1 VTPPTQEQLPG
12 LVHRALSIVETRLSG
27 SGGTGL
33 YDSIRIQLVFIRDAL
48 AAPGRPDPAK
58 IDKLLLGLYAA
69 RELETTD
76 PELADLL
83 FDVEY
88 LAKRHWPT
96 PPQADGA
103 TAPPPLDLTSLLA
116 ARMKGGA
123 WLQVILATV
132 IFLTALLMGF
142 LSFAAHPT
150 ISGRIVLML
159 FALLALAVTAALI
172 VLIAGTTRRR
182 ARLLDV
188 LDHHPERIGRIY
200 AGVVRSVGLRSAT
213 TDPIP
218 APEAEH
224 MSEGGIRWY
233 VFVTRRDSTL
243 LQRVIGLNFDGIPV
257 RRDEVLPLLEWFR
270 AKAPSADGPPDRA
283 NRARGG

>member
-1 VTPPTQEQLPG
+1 
-12 LVHRALSIVETRLSG
+12 
-27 SGGTGL
+27 
-33 YDSIRIQLVFIRDAL
+33 
-48 AAPGRPDPAK
+48 
-58 IDKLLLGLYAA
+58 
-69 RELETTD
+69 
-76 PELADLL
+76 
-83 FDVEY
+83 
-88 LAKRHWPT
+88 
-96 PPQADGA
+96 
-103 TAPPPLDLTSLLA
+103 
-116 ARMKGGA
+116 
-123 WLQVILATV
+123 
-132 IFLTALLMGF
+132 
-142 LSFAAHPT
+142 
-150 ISGRIVLML
+150 
-159 FALLALAVTAALI
+159 VTAALI